1 MIVMIWLHLKKKFN
15 LNGGLLIASLGFYSL
30 SCTIHLVLQLYRNM
44 MAGKFFAR
52 ASITKTN
59 DAVQLS
65 FRPRRPWKVRAGQ
78 YVYLKAPAIR
88 LLSIAESHPFN
99 IIWWEN
105 GPDERAETISIL
117 AQVQSGFTKEL
128 LCHSSDHLR
137 VLIDG
142 PYGEPQDTEP
152 YDSILMICTG
162 IGISAQLP
170 YAKEILRRQATGG
183 SSPRKQRVTIIWVM
197 EKECKFLMAVYM
209 SRLIFEDHSDWVC
222 DWMDQLLEK
231 DLENAK
237 HATSARTS
245 KVSGHLKDAQL
256 MQNGSNMEKQEIIE
270 SVSRLL
276 ESMESSKN
284 LVSI

>member
-1 MIVMIWLHLKKKFN
+1 
-15 LNGGLLIASLGFYSL
+15 
-30 SCTIHLVLQLYRNM
+30 M

-78 YVYLKAPAIR
+78 YVYLKAPAIG

-105 GPDERAETISIL
+105 GPDGRAESISIL

-170 YAKEILRRQATGG
+170 YAKEILRRQATGD
-183 SSPRKQRVTIIWVM
+183 SSLRKQRVTIIWIM
-197 EKECKFLMAVYM
+197 EKEY
-209 SRLIFEDHSDWVC
+209 HSDWVC

-256 MQNGSNMEKQEIIE
+256 MQNGSNIEKQEIIE
-270 SVSRLL
+270 SVSQLL

-284 LVSI
+284 LVSV